1 MSADELAAKCHRLA
15 GDRLDGL
22 LDDRDAPAQTLLDAL
37 A

>member
-1 MSADELAAKCHRLA
+1 MSADELAAKCALLA

-22 LDDRDAPAQTLLDAL
+22 LDDRDAPAQALLDAL